1 MEQKQLDLEKIL
13 FAVEPLH
20 QVKEEIIP
28 LLEKHWEEL
37 EWIKTH
43 PLNPDWDKYE
53 SLDRASLL
61 VIMTAREEGVLIG
74 YNVFIVHQS
83 MHYKNLKAANQDLIY
98 IAPER
103 RGFGTYFIH
112 WSEGILKE
120 LGVDRVYYHTKAV
133 KDFGEKILLPQGY
146 ALVDQVYG
154 KEIS

>member
-1 MEQKQLDLEKIL
+1 MQTKQIDLEKIL

-20 QVKEEIIP
+20 QVKEEITP

-43 PLNPDWDKYE
+43 KVNPDWEKYE
-53 SLDRASLL
+53 LMDKLSLL
-61 VIMTAREEGVLIG
+61 VIMTAREEGKLIG
-74 YNVFIVHQS
+74 YNVFLVHPS
-83 MHYKNLKAANQDLIY
+83 MHYKNLKVANQDLIY

-112 WSEGILKE
+112 WSENILKE
-120 LGVDRVYYHTKAV
+120 LGVDRVFYYTKAV

-154 KEIS
+154 KEIN